1 MGSYGQHMHELSGA
15 ENFACN
21 LNSML
26 KETGSIPVFVAT
38 NSGSDE
44 EITMVKQLTG
54 ARVLLLRDLHVLAG
68 WKHEYEALVAEMFL
82 CARAERF
89 LAAGSGEYYLTSS
102 ISRLIMRMR
111 RVLSFAPARDAY
123 LVGRDP
129 AWCRSLCSAPTDE
142 VVMGKPLSMT
152 KEGMVEGRAPDGDG
166 RNADRARGDT
176 HRNLGGGIWGDGSR
190 RRGMTM
196 AQAGWEEPDD
206 DVSFWPGAAAA
217 DAKECCPGGTAVEQM
232 KCARLR
238 EWLLCIGAMGDE
250 DSLPCS
256 DSSEGA
262 NTEDGQGRVNEQTFE
277 KGTSGEG
284 LAMMLASGSE
294 SEISE
299 ELLAL
304 DAARVVRCRS
314 FETRGV
320 LYSAYDLASA
330 KGYATLLELR
340 NSVFSLRN
348 FAGLRYLEEL
358 DFPDLVEAD
367 AGVDEGPFESTLLDA
382 FLGITVVTDV
392 DVEAEDGGGADKRLL
407 EDLRRMKV
415 NFVHVDAEGH
425 LHSAFKLRAMVSSPY
440 KRTLYLDKDTVVC
453 QSVTAAFDLM
463 PRFDLIATQASV
475 SFYEGQPEAWSEASG
490 LQPLPSPYI
499 QYSAA
504 VIFFRQSAR
513 VRDMFQLAVREADR
527 LHPGGY
533 LDQAALRNAL
543 FHSPRVRDY
552 TLTPSWQCRG
562 AHACATSYASPQVIQ
577 DRANVGAFMGES
589 CILLHQHALQDTDPR
604 KTITKGWDMKPN
616 GRARFAWDQG
626 LYTYE
631 LLPLGIPSRHH
642 YLRNDRSALYADLV
656 KFSEAWMR
664 APSPDATGT
673 FQDVAERILGV
684 GNANFVHLWHRRWEY
699 PFHTA
704 SLRFYER
711 HLAPGKVE
719 RKAQAKGTDMEEA
732 RLEEA
737 DERLRVLVAGG
748 EGGFFPQYLAAKM
761 QGWAVSAIDLDER
774 VMEAYRE
781 MKVRGSLSAGL
792 RVCACARVCASVQIV
807 RARVCACACARALI
821 LVCVGVCLRAG
832 HSFKNRVPQG
842 SIWLQVTHTCC
853 IPHFPF
859 LLFHSSY
866 STLAPPFFLSFS
878 FLRPH
883 ACTSL
888 QLFPTEGARGSSSH
902 VRAHVGSMTAM
913 PFADHSFDAV
923 LAVSVLHH
931 VDLKEAAVQELR
943 RVLRPRGL
951 FSVSLTLA
959 HCSACTTDQGMCA
972 LASVRVQVCVRE
984 GE

>member
-26 KETGSIPVFVAT
+26 KETGSMPVFVAT
-38 NSGSDE
+38 NSGSDD
-44 EITMVKQLTG
+44 EIAVVKQLTG
-54 ARVLLLRDLHVLAG
+54 ARVLLLRDLHVLTG

-111 RVLSFAPARDAY
+111 RVLSFAPATDAY
-123 LVGRDP
+123 LVSRDP
-129 AWCRSLCSAPTDE
+129 AWCRSLCPAPTDE
-142 VVMGKPLSMT
+142 GVMGKPLSMT
-152 KEGMVEGRAPDGDG
+152 REGMVEGRVPDGDG
-166 RNADRARGDT
+166 RNADRSRGDT
-176 HRNLGGGIWGDGSR
+176 HRNLGGGTRGDGSR

-206 DVSFWPGAAAA
+206 DVSFWRGAAAA

-232 KCARLR
+232 ECARLR

-250 DSLPCS
+250 DLLPCS

-262 NTEDGQGRVNEQTFE
+262 NTEDGPGRVNEQTFE

-294 SEISE
+294 SDISE
-299 ELLAL
+299 ELPAL

-348 FAGLRYLEEL
+348 FADLRYLEKL

-367 AGVDEGPFESTLLDA
+367 AGVDEGPFESMLLDA

-392 DVEAEDGGGADKRLL
+392 DVDAEDGGGADKGLL

-490 LQPLPSPYI
+490 LQPLPLPYI
-499 QYSAA
+499 QYCAA

-513 VRDMFQLAVREADR
+513 VRDMFRLAVREADR
-527 LHPGGY
+527 LHPDGY

-577 DRANVGAFMGES
+577 DRAHVGAFVGES

-656 KFSEAWMR
+656 EFSEAWMR
-664 APSPDATGT
+664 APSPGATVT

-684 GNANFVHLWHRRWEY
+684 GNANFVHLWNRRWEY

-719 RKAQAKGTDMEEA
+719 GKAQVKGTDMEEA

-781 MKVRGSLSAGL
+781 MKVRGAFSAGL

-807 RARVCACACARALI
+807 PVRARVCVCVWVGGCV

-832 HSFKNRVPQG
+832 HSFKSRVAQG

-859 LLFHSSY
+859 LLFHSSS
-866 STLAPPFFLSFS
+866 STLAPPFFLSFPP
-878 FLRPH
+878 FPH
-883 ACTSL
+883 THAPSRSSSL
-888 QLFPTEGARGSSSH
+888 QQ
-902 VRAHVGSMTAM
+902 
-913 PFADHSFDAV
+913 
-923 LAVSVLHH
+923 
-931 VDLKEAAVQELR
+931 VQGDR
-943 RVLRPRGL
+943 QV
-951 FSVSLTLA
+951 
-959 HCSACTTDQGMCA
+959 MCA
-972 LASVRVQVCVRE
+972 HTRAQ
-984 GE
+984 